1 MDRQSSQSKQEI
13 LADIYLRNLD
23 TVYRV
28 CWLYMKNRSDTE
40 DAVSDTFVRLMRS
53 DMKFESR
60 EHEKAWLIAAA
71 RNICKDVLKS
81 PKYKNEPLDENM
93 LTGEILT
100 DETLIAVK
108 ELPEKYRT
116 AVYLYYYEGYSC
128 GEIAEMIG
136 SLKSTVISRLARGRK
151 ILKKMMEGDP
161 DESERRVVTNQTHR
175 GAERKDIRRYSE

>member
-1 MDRQSSQSKQEI
+1 MDKQEKQDKQEI
-13 LADIYLRNLD
+13 LAQIYLRNLD

-53 DMKFESR
+53 DMNFSGE
-60 EHEKAWLIAAA
+60 EHERSWLIVTA
-71 RNICKDVLKS
+71 RNICKDMLKS

-116 AVYLYYYEGYSC
+116 AVYLHYYEGYSC
-128 GEIAEMIG
+128 GEIAEMLGCIR
-136 SLKSTVISRLARGRK
+136 STVISRLARGRK
-151 ILKKMMEGDP
+151 ILKKMIEGDSNGA
-161 DESERRVVTNQTHR
+161 EKSAVTN
-175 GAERKDIRRYSE
+175 

>member
-1 MDRQSSQSKQEI
+1 MDVQKKQEI

-53 DMKFESR
+53 DMKFEGA

-116 AVYLYYYEGYSC
+116 ALYLHYYEGYSC
-128 GEIAEMIG
+128 GEIAKMLG
-136 SLKSTVISRLARGRK
+136 SMKSTVISRLARGRK

-161 DESERRVVTNQTHR
+161 DEAERRVVTN
-175 GAERKDIRRYSE
+175 

>member
-1 MDRQSSQSKQEI
+1 MDVQEKQDMLDEI
-13 LADIYLRNLD
+13 YRRNLD

-28 CWLYMKNRSDTE
+28 CWLYMKNKSDTE

-53 DMKFESR
+53 DVSFESC

-81 PKYKNEPLDENM
+81 PKYRNEPLDENM
-93 LTGEILT
+93 LTGDTLT
-100 DETLIAVK
+100 DETLITVK

-128 GEIAEMIG
+128 GEIADMLG
-136 SLKSTVISRLARGRK
+136 TVKSTVISRLARGRK
-151 ILKKMMEGDP
+151 ILKKIIGGDI
-161 DESERRVVTNQTHR
+161 DETEKSVVTN
-175 GAERKDIRRYSE
+175 

>member
-1 MDRQSSQSKQEI
+1 MDVQEKQDMLEEI
-13 LADIYLRNLD
+13 YRRNLD

-28 CWLYMKNRSDTE
+28 CWLYMKNKSDTE

-53 DMKFESR
+53 DVSFESC

-81 PKYKNEPLDENM
+81 PKYRNEPLDENM
-93 LTGEILT
+93 LTGDTLT
-100 DETLIAVK
+100 DETLITVK

-128 GEIAEMIG
+128 GEIADMLG
-136 SLKSTVISRLARGRK
+136 TVKSTVISRLARGRK
-151 ILKKMMEGDP
+151 ILKKIIGGDI
-161 DESERRVVTNQTHR
+161 DEAEKSVVTNQAR
-175 GAERKDIRRYSE
+175 RRAER

>member
-1 MDRQSSQSKQEI
+1 
-13 LADIYLRNLD
+13 
-23 TVYRV
+23 
-28 CWLYMKNRSDTE
+28 
-40 DAVSDTFVRLMRS
+40 
-53 DMKFESR
+53 
-60 EHEKAWLIAAA
+60 
-71 RNICKDVLKS
+71 NICKDVLKS

-116 AVYLYYYEGYSC
+116 AVYLHYYEGYSC

-136 SLKSTVISRLARGRK
+136 SMKSTVISRLARGRK

-161 DESERRVVTNQTHR
+161 DEAERCIVTN
-175 GAERKDIRRYSE
+175 

>member
-1 MDRQSSQSKQEI
+1 MDAQEKRER
-13 LADIYLRNLD
+13 LDEIYRREVD

-28 CWLYMKNRSDTE
+28 CWLYMKNTADAE
-40 DAVSDTFVRLMRS
+40 DAVSETFVKLMRS
-53 DMKFESR
+53 GTEFESF

-71 RNICKDVLKS
+71 RNVCRDVLKS

-100 DETLIAVK
+100 DETLAAVK

-128 GEIAEMIG
+128 GEIAEMLG
-136 SLKSTVISRLARGRK
+136 TVKSTVISRLARGRK
-151 ILKKMMEGDP
+151 ILKKIIGGDL
-161 DESERRVVTNQTHR
+161 DGTEKSIVAN
-175 GAERKDIRRYSE
+175 